1 MKQLKTGPSQV
12 EKSCKISSSS
22 PTNSIDLTKIIVFHR
37 PSRTADGKEDGPLS
51 RKTQKF
57 VVYLMLICMLLT
69 TLLAGISMWF

>member
-1 MKQLKTGPSQV
+1 MYIRHFDK
-12 EKSCKISSSS
+12 KSFFLFFLVRSAACGYNK
-22 PTNSIDLTKIIVFHR
+22 N
-37 PSRTADGKEDGPLS
+37 RTADGEEEKPLS